1 MGIGQFST
9 GSDLLPADAS
19 GPLISSLVTPRGSSV
34 VVSAGGAMQTHWV
47 STH

>member
-1 MGIGQFST
+1 MGIGQFSM

-19 GPLISSLVTPRGSSV
+19 GPLLPSLIAPLGSSV
-34 VVSAGGAMQTHWV
+34 VVAAGGAMETHWM